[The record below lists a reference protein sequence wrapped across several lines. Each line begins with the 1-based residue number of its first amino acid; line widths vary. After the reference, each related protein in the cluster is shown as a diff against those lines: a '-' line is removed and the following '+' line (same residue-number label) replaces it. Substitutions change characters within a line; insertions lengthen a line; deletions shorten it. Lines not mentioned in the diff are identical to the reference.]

1 MQLEII
7 AHRGFSSISP
17 ENTLAAFS
25 AAIQHQANSIEFDVQ
40 LSSDKVP
47 VIIHDTTVDRTTDG
61 IGKVKDKTLEQLK
74 KLDAGAWFS
83 SEFSGEKIPTLKEAL
98 RMAKG
103 IEGGNFLQQFIYAEV
118 KKSDDWSASD
128 IDNFIQTIISE
139 GWENKCIVACFNENF
154 LGQIRNQFSIITL
167 GYLVNS
173 IETYTQRLSMAAND
187 GNAVMLSEYHVL
199 LNNPSLVQSS
209 KSQGV
214 DVVAWTVDSQEDLQ
228 RLDKLG
234 VVRIVTNSL
243 IDLN

>member
-7 AHRGFSSISP
+7 AHRGFSAISP
-17 ENTLAAFS
+17 ENTLAAFF

-47 VIIHDTTVDRTTDG
+47 VIIHDATVDRTTDG

-74 KLDAGAWFS
+74 ELDAGAWFS

-98 RMAKG
+98 RMAKD
-103 IEGGNFLQQFIYAEV
+103 IEGGKFVQQFIYAEV
-118 KKSDDWSASD
+118 KESDDWSASD

-139 GWENKCIVACFNENF
+139 GWENKCIVACFNEKF
-154 LGQIRNQFSIITL
+154 LGQVRNHFPSIPL

-173 IETYTQRLSMAAND
+173 LEAYTQRLSMAAND
-187 GNAVMLSEYHVL
+187 GNAVMLSQYNIL

-209 KSQGV
+209 RSQGV

-228 RLDKLG
+228 RLAELG